1 MTPAPL
7 RTPYMPDSARAAMPN
22 SPLQPLPLYLRP
34 DFAQSLD
41 RDRPREL
48 IIPLV
53 KGKPAPEKL
62 KRMGSLEYR
71 YLDNGE
77 TTTVPNIWYNQ
88 TLEMR
93 LSWWSFEEQRTREA
107 LARAEARLAEMEA
120 NEEKRPSRE
129 GARELRM
136 YRWTVDDQR
145 NSHARVV
152 EVLANV
158 TSGKVFC

>member
-1 MTPAPL
+1 
-7 RTPYMPDSARAAMPN
+7 MPDSARAAMPN